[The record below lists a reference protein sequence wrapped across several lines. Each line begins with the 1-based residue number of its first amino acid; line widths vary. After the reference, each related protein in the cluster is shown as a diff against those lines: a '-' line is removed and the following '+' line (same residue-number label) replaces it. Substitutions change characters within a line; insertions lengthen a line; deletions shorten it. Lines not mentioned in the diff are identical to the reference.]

1 MPASSWA
8 KSGALGHG
16 ARPRN
21 PVAMTTAHERR
32 LRSDF
37 TFSSQQVNEWLRWS
51 VEFPN
56 GYLRTHLSTGKK
68 AQSPNLVEAERDV
81 IQQSLYQASQRD
93 LQDLSRWFIPRGQL
107 FTVLSR
113 ERVKE
118 SLQILLD
125 PGVYTEPLVDKIAT
139 FISPEKGACECG
151 ESSCTGLRIMFS
163 AFLSMAREDLIISCW
178 RASPS
183 LCDSVWP
190 INEADAPTAHH
201 SAIQEVLRTLHL
213 EEKDLVF
220 QEQWPMRSPYFTK
233 LFPSVHKRHQ
243 QLPNDVSLPWIEL
256 EVREKWNR
264 RQRTFVRRIK
274 IHQDHHAL
282 GMPGDSFALKAFEK
296 GKNLRLAAE
305 RFRSEIASNQKVTH
319 PNVVAFLTAF
329 EHRDVFYIVLPW
341 AQGGNL
347 RQFWDE
353 YSLVGTQEGI
363 SSSSPW
369 FSMEWMADQCYN
381 LADAIATIHGHRSDL
396 GGFALQPQLHQDI
409 KPENIVC
416 FAGCVGGNPSWILKI
431 IDFGLA
437 LPVVDGCVRRASVV
451 QIKTYRPPEEVF
463 PHSLIG
469 PSWDV
474 WCLGCLYLEFAIWAL
489 NGPIGIDEFQAERLK
504 EVHDTYDDDGFPPVL
519 EDTFFSMN
527 RVKGISDRM
536 QTTNTTLEGPKM
548 VPLLKESVTV
558 NMLTPAFYHRK

>member
-1 MPASSWA
+1 ML
-8 KSGALGHG
+8 KCDFLFQ
-16 ARPRN
+16 
-21 PVAMTTAHERR
+21 AH
-32 LRSDF
+32 
-37 TFSSQQVNEWLRWS
+37 
-51 VEFPN
+51 
-56 GYLRTHLSTGKK
+56 
-68 AQSPNLVEAERDV
+68 SPNLVEAARDV
-81 IQQSLYQASQRD
+81 IQQSLHLTSQRD
-93 LQDLSRWFIPRGQL
+93 LQDYSRWFIPRGQL

-118 SLQILLD
+118 FLQILLD

-139 FISPEKGACECG
+139 FISPKKGACECG

-183 LCDSVWP
+183 LCDSLWP
-190 INEADAPTAHH
+190 INAADARTAHH
-201 SAIQEVLRTLHL
+201 SAIQEILRPLHL

-233 LFPSVHKRHQ
+233 MFPSGHEYHQ
-243 QLPNDVSLPWIEL
+243 RLPNDVSLPWIEL

-296 GKNLRLAAE
+296 GRNLKFAAE
-305 RFRSEIASNQKVTH
+305 GFRSEIASNQKVTH

-329 EHRDVFYIVLPW
+329 EHRDAFYIVLPW

-353 YSLVGTQEGI
+353 YSLVGAQEGI
-363 SSSSPW
+363 SSFAPW
-369 FSMEWMADQCYN
+369 YSMDWMADQCYN
-381 LADAIATIHGHRSDL
+381 LADAIATIHGHRSEL

-409 KPENIVC
+409 KPENVVC
-416 FAGCVGGNPSWILKI
+416 FADFVGGRPLWILKI

-437 LPVVDGCVRRASVV
+437 LPVVDGYVRRNSVV
-451 QIKTYRPPEEVF
+451 QIKTYRPPEEAF
-463 PHSLIG
+463 PHSMIG
-469 PSWDV
+469 TSWDV

-489 NGPIGIDEFQAERLK
+489 NGSIGIDDFQAERLK
-504 EVHDTYDDDGFPPVL
+504 QVHDTYDDHGFPPVL
-519 EDTFFSMN
+519 EDTFFSM
-527 RVKGISDRM
+527 RRGKEVSDRM
-536 QTTNTTLEGPKM
+536 RTMSTMFEGAKM
-548 VPLLKESVTV
+548 VPVLKESVTIV
-558 NMLTPAFYHRK
+558 SEARTQPPI